1 MPIETPAGTLEVENA
16 KFRASSVEATIA
28 VGIGTDSNDAYPL
41 QVFKET
47 APSIRLSEGSTISSA
62 ARFYSNNSN
71 LYIQTGT
78 DFSSGSSGDVA
89 FQTMGGQST
98 HMVIKSDGNV
108 GVGTTSPIAA
118 LDIDAGAND
127 TTTPALAIRGGYYD
141 TSDLYVLNTYNTNT
155 GVGYAAKVIGV
166 NIKNKVET
174 DNTVQIRNNVGGLD
188 TAGAIYL
195 GSDDLNQGIFGVL
208 GGVGATGTTLS
219 EHLTVRAGGNVGIGT
234 AGPQNKFSIR
244 GDSVAVTTDPSVANY
259 GQLEISSSSYAGWT
273 NADRPTKLKMGID
286 HSVGGLGSAFIQGVV
301 DYVNAG
307 VPLLLC
313 PGGGNVGIGTT
324 NPSAKLHVNGT
335 TRGVPGVYAS
345 GSWTSGTGIEL
356 GTLDNTSYNYHRII
370 VRFYATNSVFQRYNA
385 RIRVRLDGQ
394 SGFNTSGYESWGTII
409 KKTNPSALDYIY
421 TGADGPL
428 FAYFSDTQSTN
439 NSDVLLIMDIAN
451 VVNGRAQ
458 LQFSSSYTFGGVG
471 YTRGFGGL
479 HITNN
484 SASINKVKLY
494 LEQYSSGN
502 TATGS
507 VGDYVIIGYG

>member
-1 MPIETPAGTLEVENA
+1 LTIDGEKTFSSNLEV
-16 KFRASSVEATIA
+16 
-28 VGIGTDSNDAYPL
+28 GTA
-41 QVFKET
+41 
-47 APSIRLSEGSTISSA
+47 
-62 ARFYSNNSN
+62 N
-71 LYIQTGT
+71 LFVDTLT
-78 DFSSGSSGDVA
+78 
-89 FQTMGGQST
+89 
-98 HMVIKSDGNV
+98 GNV

-174 DNTVQIRNNVGGLD
+174 DNTVQIRNNVGSLD

-324 NPSAKLHVNGT
+324 EPVAKLDVNGT
-335 TRGVPGVYAS
+335 LHAPGVPVQFVSAQVHDKVAYSSAAS
-345 GSWTSGTGIEL
+345 IHVSALDVSITPHFSNSKIYLMWRIEYEAHYDVIFRL
-356 GTLDNTSYNYHRII
+356 YRDGTLIGYN
-370 VRFYATNSVFQRYNA
+370 
-385 RIRVRLDGQ
+385 
-394 SGFNTSGYESWGTII
+394 NTSG
-409 KKTNPSALDYIY
+409 
-421 TGADGPL
+421 
-428 FAYFSDTQSTN
+428 DTQYSGVTTADYEADENSTPQQ
-439 NSDVLLIMDIAN
+439 SM
-451 VVNGRAQ
+451 
-458 LQFSSSYTFGGVG
+458 
-471 YTRGFGGL
+471 
-479 HITNN
+479 ITWIDSPNTT
-484 SASINKVKLY
+484 STVTYKLY
-494 LEQYSSGN
+494 TIDSNGANRVFHLN
-502 TATGS
+502 RTKGS
-507 VGDYVIIGYG
+507 VGQNQYETGVSQKTAMEIAQ